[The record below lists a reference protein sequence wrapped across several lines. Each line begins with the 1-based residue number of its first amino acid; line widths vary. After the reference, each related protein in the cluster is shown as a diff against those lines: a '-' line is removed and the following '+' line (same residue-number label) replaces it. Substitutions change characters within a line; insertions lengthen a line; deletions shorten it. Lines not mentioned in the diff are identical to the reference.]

1 MILFQGQVYKDSKQD
16 ELISKLY
23 ETALL
28 TLKNKPLD
36 PLTVINACDKLYK
49 KVMNHDFDDI
59 ILPLLET
66 FDISYPYFL
75 DSAKNFSKEGLLTKL
90 KIELG
95 EDYAALSKL
104 KSGTKRQYYP
114 LGILFHVAAGNV
126 DALPAYSVIEGLL
139 AGNINILKLPSGDS
153 GISIKLLSELIKE
166 EPILKDYIYV
176 FDVPSTEI
184 ETIKRLANISNGIVV
199 WGGDF
204 ALKAAREFA
213 PINSK
218 IICWGHKLS
227 FAYASLDA
235 SEKELEELASH
246 ICQTN
251 QVLCSSVQGI
261 FVDTEKE
268 DEAKKFADRF
278 FNILVKVSKS
288 GAKYDLGMAGKN
300 TINLYVDKMEDPSLY
315 LLNSDGVSVVYKE
328 DSELEL
334 SYMFRNVWIKRLP
347 RDKIITLHK
356 NKSYLQSVALL
367 CTDKDRE
374 TLSTLLAQAGVTRVS
389 GPNSSRLF
397 LGESHDGLYPLR
409 EYSRVV
415 EFDK

>member
-1 MILFQGQVYKDSKQD
+1 MILFQGQIYKDNKQD

-23 ETALL
+23 DSALT
-28 TLKNKPLD
+28 TLYNKPLD
-36 PLTVINACDKLYK
+36 PLLVINACDKLYK
-49 KVMNHDFDDI
+49 KVINHDFDNI
-59 ILPLLET
+59 ILPLLEI
-66 FDISYPYFL
+66 FDISYSYFL
-75 DSAKNFSKEGLLTKL
+75 ESAKNFSKEGLITKL

-95 EDYAALSKL
+95 EDFSSLSNL
-104 KSGTKRQYYP
+104 SSGTKRKYFP

-126 DALPAYSVIEGLL
+126 DALPAYSVIEGLI

-153 GISIKLLSELIKE
+153 GISIKLLNELIKE

-176 FDVPSTEI
+176 FDVPSTEL
-184 ETIKRLANISNGIVV
+184 ETIKKIASISNGIVV
-199 WGGDF
+199 WGGDY

-227 FAYASLDA
+227 FAYATISSSD
-235 SEKELEELASH
+235 EELEKLALH

-261 FVDTEKE
+261 FVDTDNEEK
-268 DEAKKFADRF
+268 AKEFANRF
-278 FNILVKVSKS
+278 FNIFVHVSKS
-288 GAKYDLGMAGKN
+288 GIKYDLGMAGKN

-315 LLNSDGVSVVYKE
+315 ILNNDGVSIVYKE
-328 DSELEL
+328 DSQLEL
-334 SYMFRNVWIKRLP
+334 SYMFRNIWIKRLP
-347 RDKIITLHK
+347 RNKIMTLHK
-356 NKSYLQSVALL
+356 NKSYLQSVALI
-367 CTDKDRE
+367 CSDSDRE
-374 TLSTLLAQAGVTRVS
+374 YLSNLLAQAGVTRVT

-415 EFDK
+415 EFDQ

>member
-1 MILFQGQVYKDSKQD
+1 MILFQGQIYKDNKQD

-23 ETALL
+23 DSALV

-36 PLTVINACDKLYK
+36 PLIVINACDKLYK
-49 KVMNHDFDDI
+49 KVINHDFDDI

-66 FDISYPYFL
+66 FDISYTYFL
-75 DSAKNFSKEGLLTKL
+75 ESAKNFSKEGLLTKL

-95 EDYAALSKL
+95 EDYSSLSNL
-104 KSGTKRQYYP
+104 SSGTKRKYFP

-126 DALPAYSVIEGLL
+126 DALPAYSVIEGLI

-176 FDVPSTEI
+176 FDVPSTEF
-184 ETIKRLANISNGIVV
+184 ETIKRLASFSNGIVV

-227 FAYASLDA
+227 FAYATTSA
-235 SEKELEELASH
+235 SDKDLEELASH

-261 FVDTEKE
+261 FVDTESEEKAKE
-268 DEAKKFADRF
+268 FANKF
-278 FNILVKVSKS
+278 FNIFVNVSKS
-288 GAKYDLGMAGKN
+288 GNKYDLGMAGKN

-315 LLNSDGVSVVYKE
+315 VLNSDGVSVVYKE

-347 RDKIITLHK
+347 RNKIMTLHK

-367 CTDKDRE
+367 CQDSDRE
-374 TLSTLLAQAGVTRVS
+374 FLSTFLAQAGVTRIT

-415 EFDK
+415 EIDK

>member
-1 MILFQGQVYKDSKQD
+1 MILFQGQTFKDNKQD

-23 ETALL
+23 DSALI

-49 KVMNHDFDDI
+49 KVINHDFDNI
-59 ILPLLET
+59 ILPLLDT
-66 FDISYPYFL
+66 FDISYSYFL
-75 DSAKNFSKEGLLTKL
+75 ESAKNFSKEGLLTKL

-95 EDYAALSKL
+95 EDYSSLTDLS
-104 KSGTKRQYYP
+104 SGTKRKYFP

-126 DALPAYSVIEGLL
+126 DALPAYSVIEGLI

-184 ETIKRLANISNGIVV
+184 ETIKKLASISNGIVV

-227 FAYASLDA
+227 FAYVTLDTG
-235 SEKELEELASH
+235 EKELEELAFH

-261 FVDTEKE
+261 FVDTESEEK
-268 DEAKKFADRF
+268 AKKFANYF
-278 FNILVKVSKS
+278 FNILLKVSKTAS
-288 GAKYDLGMAGKN
+288 KYDLGMVGKN
-300 TINLYVDKMEDPSLY
+300 TINMHVDKMENPSLY
-315 LLNSDGVSVVYKE
+315 MLNRDGVSVIYKD

-347 RDKIITLHK
+347 RNKIISLHK
-356 NKSYLQSVALL
+356 NKSYLQSAALL
-367 CTDKDRE
+367 CSNKDKE
-374 TLSTLLAQAGVTRVS
+374 EISTLLAQAGVTRVT